1 MRIVKYLFIGAFL
14 LLAAYHFY
22 PTQTKQTLSTG
33 YDKAS
38 RASHELAK

>member
-38 RASHELAK
+38 RASRELAK